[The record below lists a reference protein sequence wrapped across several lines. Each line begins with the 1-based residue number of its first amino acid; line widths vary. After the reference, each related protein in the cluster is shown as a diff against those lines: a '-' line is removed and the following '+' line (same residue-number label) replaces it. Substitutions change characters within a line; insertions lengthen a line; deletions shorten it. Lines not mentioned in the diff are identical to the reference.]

1 MPTDRDIQ
9 NNDEDGFDENA
20 ELRRLQN
27 VLTLVQNADRRLT
40 ALQGGWLPPGP
51 GIKPAIVQAL
61 TDLLTAT
68 ADVTTRATALQAT
81 IRGTLSASERG
92 FRDLFAMG
100 RIAGSGKATRPA
112 GWRTTCVARSAFS
125 YPIARRAPLPARD
138 RRR

>member
-40 ALQGGWLPPGP
+40 ALQSGWLPPGP

-61 TDLLTAT
+61 TDLLAAT
-68 ADVTTRATALQAT
+68 ADVTTKATALQAT
-81 IRGTLSASERG
+81 IRGTLSGSRRG
-92 FRDLFAMG
+92 SRDRNRPCREVRVSFR
-100 RIAGSGKATRPA
+100 
-112 GWRTTCVARSAFS
+112 
-125 YPIARRAPLPARD
+125 IARRAPLPARD
-138 RRR
+138 RHR